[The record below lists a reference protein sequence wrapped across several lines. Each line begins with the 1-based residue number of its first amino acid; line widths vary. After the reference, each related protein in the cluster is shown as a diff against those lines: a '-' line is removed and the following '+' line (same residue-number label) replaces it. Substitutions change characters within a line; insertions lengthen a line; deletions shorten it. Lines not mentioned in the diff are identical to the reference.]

1 MPIDLAKAVGSGGVG
16 VPKLAPGYSSAQRGI
31 SLNPTLDTEQ
41 QAVSLTGKWRVSSI
55 GFRTGNSWPGGLI
68 RLRLVI
74 DGEVIWDNNIST
86 SSGNGLIYLV
96 YGSPDGFSTATSSS
110 VRYDPEQPFMCDES
124 LQFFVT
130 LPAGASAS
138 TIYAHFAARPIQ

>member
-1 MPIDLAKAVGSGGVG
+1 MPISLKAGLGGG
-16 VPKLAPGYSSAQRGI
+16 GGLPKLAPGYSSNQRGI
-31 SLNPTLDTEQ
+31 SLDPALDTEQ
-41 QAVSLTGKWRVSSI
+41 QAVSLTGKWRVSAI

-68 RLRLVI
+68 RLRLVV

-86 SSGNGLIYLV
+86 YSGNGLIFPV
-96 YGSPDGFSTATSSS
+96 YGSPDGFGTATSSS
-110 VRYDPEQPFMCDES
+110 IRYDPDMPFMCDES

>member
-1 MPIDLAKAVGSGGVG
+1 MPISLKAGMGGG
-16 VPKLAPGYSSAQRGI
+16 GGLPKLAPGKSSAQRGI
-31 SLNPTLDTEQ
+31 SLNPALDTEQ

-55 GFRTGNSWPGGLI
+55 GLRTGNSWPGGLI

-74 DGEVIWDNNIST
+74 DGETIWDTNIST
-86 SSGNGLIYLV
+86 TSGNLLIFPV
-96 YGSPDGFSTATSSS
+96 YGSPDGFGAATSSS
-110 VRYDPEQPFMCDES
+110 TRYDPEQPFRCDES